1 MDDSQGLSDE
11 QKINWA
17 FREDD
22 NEESVKKGMELYTA
36 YFFGGLEILYDEF
49 VNNCITDDDY
59 VRKMFDMV
67 SEFKEEQNIDDLT
80 VDIEAL
86 LRS

>member
-1 MDDSQGLSDE
+1 M
-11 QKINWA
+11 
-17 FREDD
+17 R
-22 NEESVKKGMELYTA
+22 KKYAEKSHFLPSA
-36 YFFGGLEILYDEF
+36 D
-49 VNNCITDDDY
+49 
-59 VRKMFDMV
+59 RKMFDMV

>member
-1 MDDSQGLSDE
+1 MLLLL
-11 QKINWA
+11 IA
-17 FREDD
+17 F
-22 NEESVKKGMELYTA
+22 S
-36 YFFGGLEILYDEF
+36 
-49 VNNCITDDDY
+49 DDDY